1 MRSLRDLSS
10 LIFFSSIG
18 ASLPLVS
25 DPTLIAAAIAVSL
38 LVVIVKFVGFS
49 LSSWAMGVKLEQ
61 AFKLGLFMLA
71 ISEFGVIVAR
81 NAVDSGLASQN
92 LYLVSVIALAGSAI
106 MSSGFV
112 MFEDTLPDRLASLFP
127 EALRWRMESF
137 FRIIGDALGKKAM
150 VLSEIRSVLWEL
162 MRRIAIILLVI
173 SVGNLTI
180 TYVTPLLAPPTLRFY
195 VDVAVSGFTILIVLT
210 IGWGMRGVYRRLFWE
225 IASRM
230 ERSQRGINEYME
242 SFLYVVTLSILVS
255 TILLVSFPLI
265 LRTFGGVLGELG
277 SGFVVL
283 VVIILMFLLARR
295 AAVRTAERLEETFQ
309 LS

>member
-1 MRSLRDLSS
+1 M
-10 LIFFSSIG
+10 
-18 ASLPLVS
+18 
-25 DPTLIAAAIAVSL
+25 
-38 LVVIVKFVGFS
+38 
-49 LSSWAMGVKLEQ
+49 
-61 AFKLGLFMLA
+61 
-71 ISEFGVIVAR
+71 
-81 NAVDSGLASQN
+81 
-92 LYLVSVIALAGSAI
+92 
-106 MSSGFV
+106 
-112 MFEDTLPDRLASLFP
+112 
-127 EALRWRMESF
+127 
-137 FRIIGDALGKKAM
+137 
-150 VLSEIRSVLWEL
+150 
-162 MRRIAIILLVI
+162 
-173 SVGNLTI
+173 
-180 TYVTPLLAPPTLRFY
+180 
-195 VDVAVSGFTILIVLT
+195 SGFTILIVLT